1 MFLLSNGEHNNSPKQ
16 PTLGSQKFFTRLESK
31 TKFNKENP
39 TPFVKTFLSKLFSD
53 PNIKKKQIFSKDC
66 LCLLNLI
73 NILVPT
79 KFNKIKIIGS
89 VEEQSKNNFQEY
101 IHTLSLLKYP
111 KNKDIPIEEYL
122 SGESEA
128 INFISNM
135 IHWLIRNYRK
145 HGIIRSTTRNSRTF
159 YLFKGEIKI
168 QNFQTTKCKNI
179 YWANTKT
186 NSNSNT
192 ERSTSES
199 ELISSD
205 EEKDGNWNGIVFG
218 GKQKESKINTNT
230 NTNTISS
237 ENSENESQ
245 KTSESNT
252 NSKKR
257 NGSDLSSSKSKKK
270 VSKNKNNS
278 DSGSETNLDFSKDPF
293 QNNKIEDNLYEIK
306 YGLDEKRYFNQDL
319 DTIIKQMDP
328 KPTLGCQRCVY
339 LNYLLFNTI
348 DEWKSASHEKTL
360 NQKCSQNLE
369 KYDNY
374 IQEAY
379 EDVLLVAKMGGASFK
394 CQISQD
400 LNAQQTNKIL
410 KENEPKSSSRKG
422 KEKIN
427 KDEENKKVL
436 ELEKKYLRIVDPSKL
451 DTKNFKKTNSKTSYK
466 SKLDTKMGFALS
478 PNNKNIFVIR
488 GDRKKESK
496 YIILEFET
504 IIEMLTALISII
516 FFITKKNEKKLIGY
530 NPEIETEPVV
540 KNTRIMPTLKS
551 PNKKFYK
558 QMSSTEMIDMK
569 IGPKKILEN
578 YYRNNGVNFLVTIVT
593 KNEFPLKPGFIIIKK
608 NSLQIGVEKTIIHN
622 VGYECS
628 IMIEKSKNNSKL
640 FKINWTIQRSC
651 RAIAQGSAKVFCANS
666 AERSLVSRSILY
678 FSEKWIKANKKKR
691 NKKKN

>member
-16 PTLGSQKFFTRLESK
+16 TTLGSQKFFTRLESK

-39 TPFVKTFLSKLFSD
+39 TPF
-53 PNIKKKQIFSKDC
+53 
-66 LCLLNLI
+66 
-73 NILVPT
+73 
-79 KFNKIKIIGS
+79 
-89 VEEQSKNNFQEY
+89 
-101 IHTLSLLKYP
+101 
-111 KNKDIPIEEYL
+111 DIPIEEYL

-230 NTNTISS
+230 NTNTDTDTDTNTNRNTNTNPISS

-245 KTSESNT
+245 ITSDSNT

-257 NGSDLSSSKSKKK
+257 NGSDLSSSKSKEK

-278 DSGSETNLDFSKDPF
+278 DTGSETNLDFDETNSGSETNSDFDDDRF
-293 QNNKIEDNLYEIK
+293 QNNELEDNLYEIK
-306 YGLDEKRYFNQDL
+306 YGDNEKRYFNQDL

-328 KPTLGCQRCVY
+328 KPTLGRQKCVY

-348 DEWKSASHEKTL
+348 GEWKSASHEKTL

-394 CQISQD
+394 CKISQD

-410 KENEPKSSSRKG
+410 KENEPKSPYRKG

-436 ELEKKYLRIVDPSKL
+436 ELEKKYLQIVDPSKL

-488 GDRKKESK
+488 WDRKKESK

-516 FFITKKNEKKLIGY
+516 FFITKKK
-530 NPEIETEPVV
+530 
-540 KNTRIMPTLKS
+540 
-551 PNKKFYK
+551 
-558 QMSSTEMIDMK
+558 
-569 IGPKKILEN
+569 
-578 YYRNNGVNFLVTIVT
+578 
-593 KNEFPLKPGFIIIKK
+593 
-608 NSLQIGVEKTIIHN
+608 
-622 VGYECS
+622 
-628 IMIEKSKNNSKL
+628 
-640 FKINWTIQRSC
+640 
-651 RAIAQGSAKVFCANS
+651 
-666 AERSLVSRSILY
+666 
-678 FSEKWIKANKKKR
+678 
-691 NKKKN
+691 